1 MGFSIA
7 DDYDKYV
14 DQLIVLGQKSPL
26 PVSKEANIDATDQS
40 SHPPRTMSLVKKQ
53 EECFQ

>member
-7 DDYDKYV
+7 DDSDKYV
-14 DQLIVLGQKSPL
+14 DQLIVLGQKSLL
-26 PVSKEANIDATDQS
+26 PVSEEANIDAIDRS

-53 EECFQ
+53 EEFFQ